1 MSVNKR
7 TGATAEAVQAELAD
21 LEAKYKVDRTAALA
35 VVTEPYRERRKK
47 LTRLL
52 EVLQDEEE
60 VTDGE

>member
-7 TGATAEAVQAELAD
+7 TGVTAEAVSAELAD
-21 LEAKYKVDRTAALA
+21 LEAKYKVDRATALA

-52 EVLQDEEE
+52 EVLQDEEGQ
-60 VTDGE
+60 TDAE